1 MSNPQVQTFNV
12 TTSTDSEDATTWEQ
26 LFSGG
31 PFNWVPGSTQGV
43 QAASFG
49 GSINT
54 SSGTLTLYALLVD
67 TETNTVIRH
76 DTCSVVA
83 DAKGIEQDA
92 TDLDDTA
99 NYMAT
104 FTWAISGN
112 NVLDL
117 AGAGGKVGENERYR
131 WYVGTTD
138 NAQFGNSATSCTVNA
153 IPIRVV

>member
-1 MSNPQVQTFNV
+1 
-12 TTSTDSEDATTWEQ
+12 
-26 LFSGG
+26 
-31 PFNWVPGSTQGV
+31 
-43 QAASFG
+43 
-49 GSINT
+49 
-54 SSGTLTLYALLVD
+54 
-67 TETNTVIRH
+67 
-76 DTCSVVA
+76 
-83 DAKGIEQDA
+83 
-92 TDLDDTA
+92 
-99 NYMAT
+99 MAT